1 VSPSPGTSGA
11 QKLSA
16 FGADPG
22 SVAVVQD
29 IPWYKSTTFWG
40 IAVPVVLNVLSVVLH
55 KNISL
60 SSEETAGLVQSI
72 ASASN
77 VIGAIVALWGRSTAV
92 SGGVAR
98 SLYFTSPKH

>member
-29 IPWYKSTTFWG
+29 LPWYKSTTFWG
-40 IAVPVVLNVLSVVLH
+40 VAIPVVLNVLSVAFH

-60 SSEETAGLVQSI
+60 SSEDTANLVNGVVSL
-72 ASASN
+72 SN
-77 VIGAIVALWGRSTAV
+77 VVGAVVALWGRSKAV